1 MFRLITR
8 YFSIKKNP
16 IYFSNINEK
25 PKEVPE
31 GYEEEFKPNPDF
43 GDDKKKQEKKIYFS
57 IYYNENSE
65 RNDSMWI

>member
-43 GDDKKKQEKKIYFS
+43 GNKKEQEKKIYFS